1 MVSNR
6 MELNHRHMKKYL
18 SLLCLAL
25 LVPVLSARAGKVVT
39 DSLQS
44 TILGTQV
51 KYNVYLPN
59 SFGKTE
65 KLYPVVYLLHGLS
78 DDYRAWVQK
87 GNMQIVVDELMGT
100 GEACEMVIVM
110 PNAGGPDTHHTWN
123 GYFNMPGWSYE
134 DFFFQEFLPKVEAK
148 YRIIGD
154 KGHRAVMGLSMG
166 GGGSTVYAQRHPDV
180 FSSCYAM
187 SAWLDN
193 HNDEVRS
200 RNSPKDCLY
209 YVGEAVRE
217 HSALD
222 FIDNADEATL
232 AQLRTV
238 AWFIDCGDDD
248 FLLDMNLALYQK
260 MRNRKIKSE
269 LRVRNGVHNWEY
281 WHLALRMSLP
291 FASRNFD

>member
-1 MVSNR
+1 
-6 MELNHRHMKKYL
+6 MKRIAF
-18 SLLCLAL
+18 LLCLAL
-25 LVPVLSARAGKVVT
+25 LPALSARAGKVVT
-39 DSLQS
+39 DTLYSE
-44 TILGTQV
+44 ILGAQV
-51 KYNVYLPN
+51 KYNVYLPG
-59 SFGKTE
+59 SFGQTDR
-65 KLYPVVYLLHGLS
+65 LYPVVYLLHGLS
-78 DDYRAWVQK
+78 DDYTAWVTR

-110 PNAGGPDTHHTWN
+110 PNAGGRDTHNTWN
-123 GYFNMPGWSYE
+123 GYFNMPGWNYE
-134 DFFFQEFLPKVEAK
+134 DFFFQEFIPKVEKK
-148 YRIIGD
+148 YRIVGD

-166 GGGSTVYAQRHPDV
+166 GGGSVVYAQRHPDK

-193 HNDEVRS
+193 HNDEVRA
-200 RNSPKDCLY
+200 RNSAKDCLY

-238 AWFIDCGDDD
+238 KWFIDCGDDD

-260 MRNRKIKSE
+260 MRNHKIKSE

-281 WHLALRMSLP
+281 WHLALRLSLP

>member
-1 MVSNR
+1 MR
-6 MELNHRHMKKYL
+6 KTL

-25 LVPVLSARAGKVVT
+25 ILPALSARAGKVVT

-44 TILGTQV
+44 TVLGAQV

-65 KLYPVVYLLHGLS
+65 RLYPVVYLLHGLS
-78 DDYRAWVQK
+78 DDYRAWIQK
-87 GNMQIVVDELMGT
+87 GNMQTVVDELMGT

-110 PNAGGPDTHHTWN
+110 PNAGGPDPHNIWN
-123 GYFNMPGWSYE
+123 GYFNMPGWNYE
-134 DFFFQEFLPKVEAK
+134 DFFFQEFMPKVEAK

-166 GGGSTVYAQRHPDV
+166 GGGSVVYAQRHPEL

-193 HNDEVRS
+193 RNDEVRAK
-200 RNSPKDCLY
+200 NSPKDCLY

-222 FIDNADEATL
+222 FVDNADEQTL
-232 AQLRTV
+232 AALRTV
-238 AWFIDCGDDD
+238 KWFIDCGDDD
-248 FLLDMNLALYQK
+248 FLLDLNVGLHQK
-260 MRNRKIKSE
+260 MRNHKVKSE

-281 WHLALRMSLP
+281 WHLALRWALP